1 MVVSSSQILYILAN
15 GVLLYK
21 LKFMTYESDNI
32 QFMVGGSCCMVAW
45 WPMVKHLVL
54 CKPEAISQME
64 NMTILQY
71 LKGMYW
77 YSPICT

>member
-1 MVVSSSQILYILAN
+1 
-15 GVLLYK
+15 
-21 LKFMTYESDNI
+21 MTCESDNI
-32 QFMVGGSCCMVAW
+32 QFMVGGFCCMVAW

-64 NMTILQY
+64 NMAILQY